1 MTNAD
6 RSDLEHLRNLNA
18 TLTETTLEQARRD
31 RIRETMGVVAI
42 MLIAGLLA
50 LAWGQSVWGHDDYRP
65 RVLSCL

>member
-1 MTNAD
+1 MTTD
-6 RSDLEHLRNLNA
+6 PELTHLRNLNA

-50 LAWGQSVWGHDDYRP
+50 LAWGQHAFGLDQFRP
-65 RVLSCL
+65 GELR

>member
-1 MTNAD
+1 MNNTE

-50 LAWGQSVWGHDDYRP
+50 LAWGQATFGADDFVP
-65 RVLSCL
+65 RELR